1 MYASELA
8 QELALDPSVITKRLA
23 AYRAETGQERS
34 RLLDAKT
41 VGDMREVHRLL
52 QGRTAATT
60 REAVRRV
67 LGEWSDTV
75 PAEEA
80 HELVQRV
87 SSLEAT
93 LGRVERLITEMHA
106 IVQARDRQRNW
117 AASERLDAAPQ
128 AGERTLDESF
138 AALTAADG
146 LTNSGSVFAPPLSS
160 LP

>member
-34 RLLDAKT
+34 RLLDTKT
-41 VGDMREVHRLL
+41 VGHMREVHRLL
-52 QGRTAATT
+52 QSRTASTT

-67 LGEWSDTV
+67 LGQWSDTL

-87 SSLEAT
+87 AVVEAT
-93 LGRVERLITEMHA
+93 LGRIEQLVTEMHA
-106 IVQARDRQRNW
+106 IVQTRDRQRSR
-117 AASERLDAAPQ
+117 ATSERLDTAPQ
-128 AGERTLDESF
+128 VNERTLDESF
-138 AALTAADG
+138 AALISADALSSPDG
-146 LTNSGSVFAPPLSS
+146 LSAPPSS